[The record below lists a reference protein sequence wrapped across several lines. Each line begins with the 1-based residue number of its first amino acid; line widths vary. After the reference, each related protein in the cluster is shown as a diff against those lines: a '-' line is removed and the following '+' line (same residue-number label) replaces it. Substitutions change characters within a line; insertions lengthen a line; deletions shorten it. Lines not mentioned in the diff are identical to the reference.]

1 MILRITSFLDTNIF
15 ATNARIVFDLLLKLK
30 NSCIRG
36 KNKLS
41 FPSIYIVDE
50 VDKKITNF
58 EPQFER

>member
-1 MILRITSFLDTNIF
+1 MSLKITSFYRINIT
-15 ATNARIVFDLLLKLK
+15 ATNTRIVFDFLFKLK